1 MNTQDGVEFWYDR
14 YNMMFPP
21 NFLHNRLSA
30 HYIEINSIFF
40 YEMLRKYI
48 GARKQILDER
58 DACSDEVKR
67 TRYILNSHYI
77 YEPFRNDTAVIAR
90 IKAAGEF

>member
-1 MNTQDGVEFWYDR
+1 
-14 YNMMFPP
+14 MFPP

-48 GARKQILDER
+48 GARKEILDER
-58 DACSDEVKR
+58 EKTTDEDKR
-67 TRYILNSHYI
+67 TRYITNTNYI
-77 YEPFRNDTAVIAR
+77 YEPFQNDTPIIAR

>member
-48 GARKQILDER
+48 GARKDLLEER
-58 DACSDEVKR
+58 EACSDEVKR
-67 TRYILNSHYI
+67 TRYCTNTNYV
-77 YEPFRNDTAVIAR
+77 YEALRNDTPSIAR

>member
-48 GARKQILDER
+48 GARKEILDER
-58 DACSDEVKR
+58 EKCTDEEKR
-67 TRYILNSHYI
+67 TRYITNGNYI
-77 YEPFRNDTAVIAR
+77 FEGFQADTPIIAR

>member
-48 GARKQILDER
+48 GARKDILEER
-58 DACSDEVKR
+58 EACSDDVKR
-67 TRYILNSHYI
+67 TRYITNASYI
-77 YEPFRNDTAVIAR
+77 YESFKNDSPVIAR
-90 IKAAGEF
+90 IKASGEF